1 MLWLAQTCL
10 MAQIILTPLLLGG
23 LRPWALAIMAILTGI
38 GIFAICLRRGPIRI
52 GKHLLY
58 LWLLIA
64 GLIGWCL
71 LQSLPIWPVQAYP
84 FDATRIALAPDG
96 WHGLAAYLIWLG
108 GVITLT
114 ALMTQLQSRLPILI
128 ARTIVVACALQVVL
142 AVSADL
148 IGWQTTFWFAKQA
161 HLGDWTGSFAN
172 RNAFG
177 TLMGFGILGC
187 LFLYQR
193 HSALSPGK
201 QLDRAGG
208 WLALA
213 IILAVALVQSH
224 SRLGFVMALIGGVLF
239 IILTPRENA
248 RGLKRL
254 SLIALGIIAIICVA
268 TIASPELFSRF
279 SDLARTD
286 LIQRDDIWAT
296 ALQAIAERPFTGWG
310 AESIAIV
317 IAHFATPD
325 LNTNATWFSSHNLW
339 LDAGIVFGIPTTLI
353 LMAALIIAVKT
364 AIATRRQSDT
374 RALMIALFV
383 MGILGS
389 LGDWVMITPALIL
402 PVVTLG
408 MTGFAAEFEGRHGA
422 AARADRAAQSP
433 VPDRANSHQ
442 PKHPDRQATEPS
454 GRARAG

>member
-1 MLWLAQTCL
+1 MLFLAQTCL
-10 MAQIILTPLLLGG
+10 MAQIILAPLLLGG
-23 LRPWALAIMAILTGI
+23 LRPSALAIMAILTGI
-38 GIFAICLRRGPIRI
+38 GIFAICLRRGPTQI

-71 LQSLPIWPVQAYP
+71 LQSLAVWPAQAYP
-84 FDATRIALAPDG
+84 FDATRIALVPDS
-96 WHGLAAYLIWLG
+96 WRGLAAYLVWLG
-108 GVITLT
+108 GVMTLT
-114 ALMTQLQSRLPILI
+114 AQVAQLQSRLPILI
-128 ARTIVVACALQVVL
+128 ARILVVASALQVVL
-142 AVSADL
+142 AVSSDL
-148 IGWQTTFWFAKQA
+148 IGWQTTFWFAKQS
-161 HLGDWTGSFAN
+161 HIGDWTGSFAN

-193 HSALSPGK
+193 HRALPPGK

-208 WLALA
+208 WLTLA
-213 IILAVALVQSH
+213 IVFAVALVQSH
-224 SRLGFVMALIGGVLF
+224 SRLGFVMALIGGALF

-254 SLIALGIIAIICVA
+254 SLIALGIIAIISVA
-268 TIASPELFSRF
+268 AIASPELFTRF
-279 SDLARTD
+279 TDLARSD
-286 LIQRDDIWAT
+286 LIQRDDLWAT
-296 ALQAIAERPFTGWG
+296 ALQAIAERPITGWG
-310 AESIAIV
+310 ADSISIV

-325 LNTNATWFSSHNLW
+325 LNTNANWFSSHNLW
-339 LDAGIVFGIPTTLI
+339 LDAAIVFGIPTTLI

-364 AIATRRQSDT
+364 AIATRQQSDT

-389 LGDWVMITPALIL
+389 LGDWVMIMPALIL
-402 PVVTLG
+402 PVVTLA
-408 MTGFAAEFEGRHGA
+408 MTGFAAELEGRHGA
-422 AARADRAAQSP
+422 PARVDRAAQSP

-442 PKHPDRQATEPS
+442 PIHPDRQATEPS
-454 GRARAG
+454 GRARAD